1 MQGLIAALRL
11 DGQGGGV
18 DLSATEAERP
28 LAAVAPAGAAPGVE
42 WIHMDYTDP
51 GTVAWLR
58 ERSGV
63 DPVVA
68 DALVAEETRP
78 RSAPLGDG
86 LLVVLRGV
94 NLNPGAE
101 PDDMVSLRIWSD
113 GRRVLSLRKRRLLS
127 VDDVRGAIAAG
138 TGPRDAAEL
147 VTSIADRLLVR
158 MEEVLQ
164 SLEER
169 VDDLEEAAL
178 GEGAARLRVELGRVR
193 RQIITLRRYLAPQ
206 REALARL
213 AGERAPWLE
222 DRQRVRLRELA
233 DRLTRYV
240 EDLDSARDRA
250 AIVQEELANRLSEQL
265 NLRMYVLSLVAGVF
279 LPLSFITGLLGI
291 NVGGIPLAESP
302 AGFLAVLILL
312 GGLTLL
318 EIVLFRWRRWL

>member
-1 MQGLIAALRL
+1 MHGLIAALRL
-11 DGQGGGV
+11 DGAGAGEA
-18 DLSATEAERP
+18 LSLEEAERLGAGRP
-28 LAAVAPAGAAPGVE
+28 EGEPAVV
-42 WIHMDYTDP
+42 WIHLDYTDP
-51 GTVAWLR
+51 DAAAWIR
-58 ERSGV
+58 EQAGL

-68 DALVAEETRP
+68 DALLAEETRP
-78 RSAPLGDG
+78 RSAALGEG
-86 LLVVLRGV
+86 LLVLLRGV

-101 PDDMVSLRIWSD
+101 PDDMVSLRIWTD

-127 VDDVRGAIAAG
+127 VDDVRGALAAG
-138 TGPRDAAEL
+138 EGPRDAGEL
-147 VTSIADRLLVR
+147 ITMLADRLLVR

-164 SLEER
+164 GLEDR
-169 VDDLEEAAL
+169 VDNLEEAAL
-178 GEGAARLRVELGRVR
+178 EEAGHRLQVELGRLR

-213 AGERAPWLE
+213 AGEKASWLGE
-222 DRQRVRLRELA
+222 RLRVRLRELA

-250 AIVQEELANRLSEQL
+250 AVVQEELANRLSEQL

-302 AGFLAVLILL
+302 AGFVAVLVLL
-312 GGLTLL
+312 AGLTAL
-318 EIVLFRWRRWL
+318 EVLLFRWRRWI